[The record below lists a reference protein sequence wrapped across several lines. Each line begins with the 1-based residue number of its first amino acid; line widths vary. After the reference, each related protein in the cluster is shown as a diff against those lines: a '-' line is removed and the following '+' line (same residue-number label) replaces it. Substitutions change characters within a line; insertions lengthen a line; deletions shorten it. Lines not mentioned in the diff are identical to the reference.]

1 MNPEGLRPEL
11 ESGSNAIGSPRVGGD
26 RLALRDLKFAVLHSG
41 ARMHYAVPALL
52 HRADMLRAFYTDA
65 VGNVGVLNVARRVL
79 PAGIRSKAMRRLLGR
94 LLPED
99 VPKSA
104 VVSSPMRTLADAAL
118 SRLPSATRSLLPLGT
133 TMSWLQKKILEDDF
147 RGATALYSLDNSDL
161 DIIRAAKRKGMFIAY
176 EQILNADVGLIMR
189 EERERFPGLEAQDS
203 EEFVEAGIRRDLEVW
218 NLADV
223 VLVAS
228 DFVRQSMKRVGYTAD
243 RVAFVPYG
251 VDQSWFDIT
260 PRPVPGRVLFVGTVG
275 LRKGNH
281 YLAEAC
287 RMLRDRGVQAEFRV
301 VGPSDPRVVSSP
313 LFAGP
318 SYIGQV
324 PRVQVRDEFAQA
336 DVFVLPTISESF
348 GLVHL
353 EAMACGVPV
362 VTTPHC
368 GSVVRDG
375 EDGFIVPIRDSAA
388 LAARI
393 EQLIKDRSLRD
404 RMGRSARER
413 ATKYSWAGYSEAMLR
428 AIVRA
433 AASPVR
439 PAA

>member
-1 MNPEGLRPEL
+1 MSTESASPEL
-11 ESGSNAIGSPRVGGD
+11 ISSTPLGADAPRWV
-26 RLALRDLKFAVLHSG
+26 RSAVPDLKFAVLHTG

-52 HRADMLRAFYTDA
+52 HRADMLRAFYTDV
-65 VGNVGVLNVARRVL
+65 VGNVGVMNAVRRVVPSSL
-79 PAGIRSKAMRRLLGR
+79 RSKPVRRLFGR

-99 VPKSA
+99 VPRAA
-104 VVSSPMRTLADAAL
+104 VVSSPMRSLADAAL
-118 SRLPSATRSLLPLGT
+118 ARLPGGVRSLLPLEAP
-133 TMSWLQKKILEDDF
+133 MSWLQRKIIEDNF
-147 RGATALYSLDNSDL
+147 RGANALYSLDNSDL
-161 DIIRAAKRKGMFIAY
+161 DIIRAAKRQGMFVVY

-189 EERERFPGLEAQDS
+189 EERARFPRLELQDS

-243 RVAFVPYG
+243 RVALVPYG
-251 VDQSWFDIT
+251 VDESWFDIT
-260 PRPVPGRVLFVGTVG
+260 PRPVPGRVLFVGTVC

-287 RMLRDRGVQAEFRV
+287 RMLKDRGVQAEFRV
-301 VGPSDPRVVSSP
+301 VGPSDPQELASP
-313 LFAGP
+313 LFEGP
-318 SYIGQV
+318 NYVGQV
-324 PRVQVRDEFAQA
+324 PRDQVRDEFAQA
-336 DVFVLPTISESF
+336 DIFVLPTISESF

-362 VTTPHC
+362 VTTPNC

-375 EDGFIVPIRDSAA
+375 MDGYIVPVRDAGA

-393 EQLIKDRSLRD
+393 EQLIKNRTLRAD
-404 RMGRSARER
+404 MGRNAKER
-413 ATKYSWAGYSEAMLR
+413 AAKYSWAGYSRAMLG
-428 AIVRA
+428 AIVRSA
-433 AASPVR
+433 TNGIR